1 LAAEEFGFHPEELPM
16 IKERTEDNILIAT
29 FDNGKFNSITHDSLK
44 QLSAIIKKVNEDDK
58 IKGLI
63 LTGAGKVFCSGF
75 DLPMFLGFKDLN
87 EVLTFFEEA
96 EDIFIDFFMCK
107 KPVVSAIN
115 GAAMAGGLILAM
127 ASDYRIC
134 KNHPKIQIGMSEIKI
149 GLGLS
154 VVQTEIMRFGFDSNT
169 RFREIMYFGERY
181 NVEKAR
187 SLGLVDELVA
197 DEQLIPRAK
206 EIITTWIDN
215 PGRAFIPLKQ
225 GLRFPTAERMRRYL
239 KEMNWQESFKCFF
252 DPQTRGALE
261 MVRKMMEG

>member
-1 LAAEEFGFHPEELPM
+1 M
-16 IKERTEDNILIAT
+16 INERMEDNIVIAT

-44 QLSAIIKKVNEDDK
+44 QLSAILKKVNEVDE

-75 DLPMFLGFKDLN
+75 DFPMFLGFKDLN
-87 EVLTFFEEA
+87 EVLIFFEEA
-96 EDIFIDFFMCK
+96 EDIFIEFFMCK

-115 GAAMAGGLILAM
+115 GAAMAGGLLLAM

-149 GLGLS
+149 GFGLS
-154 VVQTEIMRFGFDSNT
+154 VVQTEIMRFGLDSNKK
-169 RFREIMYFGERY
+169 FREVMYFGERY
-181 NVEKAR
+181 NVEKAQA
-187 SLGLVDELVA
+187 LGLVDELVA

-206 EIITTWIDN
+206 EVITTWIDN
-215 PGRAFIPLKQ
+215 PGRAFMNLKQ
-225 GLRFPTAERMRRYL
+225 GLRFPTAERMKRYL
-239 KEMNWQESFKCFF
+239 KETDWQDGFKCFF
-252 DPQTRGALE
+252 DPQVRMSLE